1 MQRQQRNVQKC
12 MMHMQSCC
20 FTNLKLLFFA
30 ILIAIAVTAVI
41 G

>member
-1 MQRQQRNVQKC
+1 MQGQQRNVQKR

-20 FTNLKLLFFA
+20 FANLKLLFFA
-30 ILIAIAVTAVI
+30 ILIAIAVTVVV